1 MATVQR
7 AMSVPRGSSASIPPR
22 QESTRV
28 HEHSRPRGECS
39 DGSGRK
45 EDARSESERAASA
58 RPAWGSEGPV
68 ATLVNELIDSLRPT
82 KQSERR
88 RRAVFRHVAQLV
100 SDCFSGENVLVR
112 GACRQ
117 LGGRASWH
125 AGGFFAWGTL
135 LRSRPPRGWDVVV
148 VAWIPSCIP
157 HRACVCGKES
167 LVDPSARVIVVL
179 RSFV

>member
-28 HEHSRPRGECS
+28 HEHSRPHGECS
-39 DGSGRK
+39 DGSG
-45 EDARSESERAASA
+45 RSESERAASA
-58 RPAWGSEGPV
+58 GPAWGSEGPV

-112 GACRQ
+112 ACRQ

-125 AGGFFAWGTL
+125 AGGFLAWGTL
-135 LRSRPPRGWDVVV
+135 LRSRPPRGWDVV